1 MATFPTIQY
10 SLYYDMQR
18 NVLAVHLQQ
27 VYNLPARRKSK
38 SLDTVVTLYLTP
50 HKEEVFESRVV
61 QRSLNPLFEQN
72 FEFTGQPGLE
82 LTKKQ
87 VLIFK
92 VFEHTKWVPVG
103 SYISSWYRTWPG
115 NGWGKI

>member
-92 VFEHTKWVPVG
+92 VFEHTK
-103 SYISSWYRTWPG
+103 
-115 NGWGKI
+115 